1 MGNSRKGRLTY
12 FSNPAIKKEKA
23 SLTISAIIFV
33 AKQKITERRL
43 AMNKSNKLDF
53 TGQPIY
59 VGLDVHKKSW
69 SVSILSQQ
77 CEHKTFTQPPEVDKL
92 VYYLRRNFPGAQYHS
107 VYEAGFSGFWIHDQ
121 LRERGID
128 CIVVNPADVPTKD
141 KERTKKRDPVDC
153 RKLARSLRNGEIEGI
168 YVPCR
173 SKLED
178 RTLIRTRQSMV
189 RKQTRCKNQIKAI
202 LFFYGVVIPEERE
215 MGHWSRR
222 FIQWIEQIRMERAS
236 GDIALKAHLEELNHL
251 RQLIAS
257 LNRAFLR
264 LARTEE
270 YRPAVN
276 LLKSVPGIS
285 TLTAMI
291 LLSELGEVTRFPSLD
306 ELSCYV
312 GLIPDT
318 QESGE
323 KENVGGMTQRRHS
336 QLRWLLIEASWVAV
350 RKDPALLMAFQ
361 EYCKRMR
368 KTKAIVKIARKLL
381 NRIRYVLKN
390 QAEYVPCVIQ

>member
-1 MGNSRKGRLTY
+1 
-12 FSNPAIKKEKA
+12 
-23 SLTISAIIFV
+23 
-33 AKQKITERRL
+33 
-43 AMNKSNKLDF
+43 MNKSNKLDF

-257 LNRAFLR
+257 LNRAILR

-368 KTKAIVKIARKLL
+368 KTKAIVKIARKVL

>member
-1 MGNSRKGRLTY
+1 MSHIKSSR
-12 FSNPAIKKEKA
+12 
-23 SLTISAIIFV
+23 
-33 AKQKITERRL
+33 
-43 AMNKSNKLDF
+43 LDF

-59 VGLDVHKKSW
+59 IGLDVHKKSW
-69 SVSILSQQ
+69 SVSIFSKYG
-77 CEHKTFTQPPEVDKL
+77 EYKTFSQPPEADKL
-92 VYYLRRNFPGAQYHS
+92 VHYLSHSFPGALYYAA
-107 VYEAGFSGFWIHDQ
+107 YEAGYCGFWIHDQ
-121 LRERGID
+121 LRQNGIQ
-128 CIVVNPADVPTKD
+128 CLVVNPADIPTKN
-141 KERTKKRDPVDC
+141 KERRTKRDPIDC

-189 RKQTRCKNQIKAI
+189 RKQTRCKNQIKGM
-202 LFFYGVVIPEERE
+202 LLFYGVVIPEQRE

-222 FIQWIEQIRMERAS
+222 FIQWIERIRMERAS

-257 LNRAFLR
+257 LNRAILH

-270 YRPAVN
+270 YRPFVR
-276 LLKSVPGIS
+276 LLKTVPGIS

-291 LLSELGEVTRFPSLD
+291 LLAELGEITRFPSLD

-323 KENVGGMTQRRHS
+323 KEYVGAITQRRHA

-390 QAEYVPCVIQ
+390 QAEYVPCVIE

>member
-1 MGNSRKGRLTY
+1 MINH
-12 FSNPAIKKEKA
+12 
-23 SLTISAIIFV
+23 
-33 AKQKITERRL
+33 
-43 AMNKSNKLDF
+43 NKLNF

-59 VGLDVHKKSW
+59 IGLDVHKKSW
-69 SVSILSQQ
+69 SVSVFSKYG
-77 CEHKTFTQPPEVDKL
+77 EYKTFNQPPEVEKL
-92 VYYLRRNFPGAQYHS
+92 VHYLRHHFPGALYRS
-107 VYEAGFSGFWIHDQ
+107 VYEAGYCGFWIHDQ
-121 LRERGID
+121 LREKGIQ
-128 CIVVNPADVPTKD
+128 CLVVNPADIPTKN
-141 KERTKKRDPVDC
+141 KERRTKRDRIDC

-178 RTLIRTRQSMV
+178 RSLTRTRQSMV
-189 RKQTRCKNQIKAI
+189 RKQTRCKNQIKGM
-202 LFFYGVVIPEERE
+202 LLFYGVVIPEERE

-222 FIQWIEQIRMERAS
+222 FIQWIERIRMERAS
-236 GDIALKAHLEELNHL
+236 GDIALKAHLEELSHL

-257 LNRAFLR
+257 LNRAILR

-270 YRPAVN
+270 YRPLVR
-276 LLKSVPGIS
+276 LLKTVPGIS

-291 LLSELGEVTRFPSLD
+291 LLAELGEITRFPSLD

-318 QESGE
+318 QGSGE
-323 KENVGGMTQRRHS
+323 KEYVGGMTQRRHS
-336 QLRWLLIEASWVAV
+336 QLRWLLIEASWTAI

>member
-1 MGNSRKGRLTY
+1 MSNVKSSR
-12 FSNPAIKKEKA
+12 
-23 SLTISAIIFV
+23 
-33 AKQKITERRL
+33 
-43 AMNKSNKLDF
+43 LDF

-59 VGLDVHKKSW
+59 IGLDVHKKSW
-69 SVSILSQQ
+69 SVSIFSKYG
-77 CEHKTFTQPPEVDKL
+77 EYKTFSQPPEADKL
-92 VYYLRRNFPGAQYHS
+92 VHYLSHYFPGALYYAA
-107 VYEAGFSGFWIHDQ
+107 YEAGYCGFWIHDQ
-121 LRERGID
+121 LREKGIQ
-128 CIVVNPADVPTKD
+128 CLVVNPADIPTKN
-141 KERTKKRDPVDC
+141 KERRTKRDPIDC

-178 RTLIRTRQSMV
+178 RSLIRTRQSMV
-189 RKQTRCKNQIKAI
+189 RKQTRCKNQIKGM
-202 LFFYGVVIPEERE
+202 LLFYGVVIPEKQE

-222 FIQWIEQIRMERAS
+222 FIQWIERIRMERAS

-257 LNRAFLR
+257 LNRAILR
-264 LARTEE
+264 LARTEQ
-270 YRPAVN
+270 YRSFVR
-276 LLKSVPGIS
+276 LLKTVPGIS

-291 LLSELGEVTRFPSLD
+291 LLAELGEITRFPSLD

-318 QESGE
+318 RASGE
-323 KENVGGMTQRRHS
+323 KEHVGGITQRRHA
-336 QLRWLLIEASWVAV
+336 QLRWLLIEASWVAI

-390 QAEYVPCVIQ
+390 QAEYVPSVIE

>member
-1 MGNSRKGRLTY
+1 
-12 FSNPAIKKEKA
+12 
-23 SLTISAIIFV
+23 
-33 AKQKITERRL
+33 
-43 AMNKSNKLDF
+43 MNKSNKLDF

-141 KERTKKRDPVDC
+141 KEQTKKRDPVDC

-168 YVPCR
+168 YVLCR

-236 GDIALKAHLEELNHL
+236 GDIALKVHLEELNHL

-257 LNRAFLR
+257 LNRAILR

-368 KTKAIVKIARKLL
+368 KTKAIVKIARKVL

>member
-1 MGNSRKGRLTY
+1 
-12 FSNPAIKKEKA
+12 
-23 SLTISAIIFV
+23 
-33 AKQKITERRL
+33 
-43 AMNKSNKLDF
+43 MNKSSRLDF

-59 VGLDVHKKSW
+59 IGLDVHKKSW
-69 SVSILSQQ
+69 SVSIFSNYG
-77 CEHKTFTQPPEVDKL
+77 EYKTFSQPPEVDKL
-92 VYYLRRNFPGAQYHS
+92 VHYLSHSFPGALYYA
-107 VYEAGFSGFWIHDQ
+107 VYEAGFCGFWIHDQ
-121 LRERGID
+121 LREKGIQ
-128 CIVVNPADVPTKD
+128 CLVVNPADIPTKN
-141 KERTKKRDPVDC
+141 KERRSKRDRIDC
-153 RKLARSLRNGEIEGI
+153 RKLARSLRNREIEGI

-215 MGHWSRR
+215 MSHWSRR

-257 LNRAFLR
+257 LNRAILR

-318 QESGE
+318 QGSGE
-323 KENVGGMTQRRHS
+323 KEYVGGMTQRRHS

-368 KTKAIVKIARKLL
+368 KTKAIVKIARKVL

>member
-1 MGNSRKGRLTY
+1 MSNVKSSR
-12 FSNPAIKKEKA
+12 
-23 SLTISAIIFV
+23 
-33 AKQKITERRL
+33 
-43 AMNKSNKLDF
+43 LDF

-59 VGLDVHKKSW
+59 IGLDVHKNSW
-69 SVSILSQQ
+69 SVSIFSKYG
-77 CEHKTFTQPPEVDKL
+77 EYKTFNQPPEVDKL
-92 VYYLRRNFPGAQYHS
+92 LHYLRHHFPGGDYRS
-107 VYEAGFSGFWIHDQ
+107 VYEAGYCGFWIHDQ
-121 LRERGID
+121 LREKGIR
-128 CIVVNPADVPTKD
+128 CLVVNPADIPTKN
-141 KERTKKRDPVDC
+141 KERTTKRDSIDC

-189 RKQTRCKNQIKAI
+189 RKQTRCKNQIKGM
-202 LFFYGVVIPEERE
+202 LLFYGVGIPEERE

-222 FIQWIEQIRMERAS
+222 FIQWIEGIRMERAS
-236 GDIALKAHLEELNHL
+236 GDIALRAPLEELSHL

-257 LNRAFLR
+257 LNRAILH

-270 YRPAVN
+270 YRPFVR
-276 LLKSVPGIS
+276 LLKTVPGIS

-291 LLSELGEVTRFPSLD
+291 LLTELGEITRFPSLG

-312 GLIPDT
+312 GLVPDT
-318 QESGE
+318 QASAE
-323 KENVGGMTQRRHS
+323 KEYVGGLTQRRHA
-336 QLRWLLIEASWVAV
+336 QLRWLLIEASWVAI

>member
-1 MGNSRKGRLTY
+1 LNK
-12 FSNPAIKKEKA
+12 AVKKEKA
-23 SLTISAIIFV
+23 SLDISAIIFV
-33 AKQKITERRL
+33 ATKKLTERRL

-59 VGLDVHKKSW
+59 IGLDVHKKSW
-69 SVSILSQQ
+69 SVSIFTQH

-92 VYYLRRNFPGAQYHS
+92 AYYLGRNFPGAQYYS

-121 LRERGID
+121 LRAKGID
-128 CIVVNPADVPTKD
+128 CIVVNPADVPTRD

-153 RKLARSLRNGEIEGI
+153 RKLARSLRSGEIEGI
-168 YVPCR
+168 YVPSR
-173 SKLED
+173 GKLED
-178 RTLIRTRQSMV
+178 RSLIRTRQSMV

-222 FIQWIEQIRMERAS
+222 FIRWIERIRMERTS
-236 GDIALKAHLEELNHL
+236 GDIALKAHLEELSHL

-257 LNRAFLR
+257 LNRAILR

-270 YRPAVN
+270 YRSLVR

-323 KENVGGMTQRRHS
+323 KEYVGGMTQRRHS
-336 QLRWLLIEASWVAV
+336 QLRWLLIEASWVAA

-390 QAEYVPCVIQ
+390 QAEYVPCVIE

>member
-1 MGNSRKGRLTY
+1 MSHIKSSR
-12 FSNPAIKKEKA
+12 
-23 SLTISAIIFV
+23 
-33 AKQKITERRL
+33 
-43 AMNKSNKLDF
+43 LDF

-59 VGLDVHKKSW
+59 IGLDVHKKSW
-69 SVSILSQQ
+69 SVSIFSKYG
-77 CEHKTFTQPPEVDKL
+77 EYKTFSQPPEADKL
-92 VYYLRRNFPGAQYHS
+92 VHYLSHSFPGALYYAA
-107 VYEAGFSGFWIHDQ
+107 YEAGDCGFWIHDQ
-121 LRERGID
+121 LRQNGIQ
-128 CIVVNPADVPTKD
+128 CLVVNPADIPTKN
-141 KERTKKRDPVDC
+141 KERRTKRDPIDC

-178 RTLIRTRQSMV
+178 RTLMRTRQSMV
-189 RKQTRCKNQIKAI
+189 RKQTRCKNQIKGM
-202 LFFYGVVIPEERE
+202 LLFYGVVIPEKQE

-222 FIQWIEQIRMERAS
+222 FIQWIERIRMERAS

-257 LNRAFLR
+257 LNRAILH
-264 LARTEE
+264 LARTQE
-270 YRPAVN
+270 YLPLVR
-276 LLKSVPGIS
+276 LLKTVPGIS

-291 LLSELGEVTRFPSLD
+291 LLAELGEIRRFPSLD

-323 KENVGGMTQRRHS
+323 KEYVGGVTQRRHS
-336 QLRWLLIEASWVAV
+336 QLRWLLIEASWVAI

-368 KTKAIVKIARKLL
+368 KTKAIIKIARKLL

-390 QAEYVPCVIQ
+390 QAEYVPCVIE